1 MKYRRFLCLFIAFF
15 VAEIAALIFFMSRN
29 VDDRQ
34 DVVSVNEALQSVQAD
49 FDEMERHQNVTA
61 LDYTVLDKDGAVLFQ
76 TALGLSGNINEAVI
90 HRDTVLDIERE
101 GTVVGKMIIYNDA
114 SQMRDDHRR
123 RIAAVFIFAS
133 IVQCG
138 CCVGYLFYINRHV
151 KKPFRKLERFAENV
165 AGGNLDIP
173 LEMDRQNLF
182 GAFTESFDIMR
193 SELKKAR
200 LAEARANA
208 SKKELIAQLSHDI
221 RTPVSSILAASEVGA
236 ATTDNE
242 KDRQNYMHIIHKAD
256 QIGTLVTNLFSATLE
271 ELQQLTVEPADME
284 SGELTGML
292 LDADYFHYS
301 EIPPV
306 PDCLIFA
313 DKVRLQQ
320 VFDNLFSNSYKY
332 ANTKIDVAITVT
344 EAYLTVRIED
354 HGGGVLAEELPRL
367 KEKFRRGSNS
377 NKMEGAGLG
386 LYISDCFMKE
396 MQGALVIENG
406 ADGLAATVRIPLSGS
421 VRFKEFLRNA

>member
-1 MKYRRFLCLFIAFF
+1 YNAYGYIL
-15 VAEIAALIFFMSRN
+15 AA
-29 VDDRQ
+29 
-34 DVVSVNEALQSVQAD
+34 
-49 FDEMERHQNVTA
+49 
-61 LDYTVLDKDGAVLFQ
+61 
-76 TALGLSGNINEAVI
+76 
-90 HRDTVLDIERE
+90 
-101 GTVVGKMIIYNDA
+101 
-114 SQMRDDHRR
+114 
-123 RIAAVFIFAS
+123 
-133 IVQCG
+133 VQCG
-138 CCVGYLFYINRHV
+138 CCVGYLVYINRHV
-151 KKPFRKLERFAENV
+151 NKPFQKLERFAENV

-208 SKKELIAQLSHDI
+208 SKKELTAQLSHDI

-242 KDRQNYMHIIHKAD
+242 KDRQNYTHIMHKAD

-271 ELQQLTVEPADME
+271 ELQQLAVEPADME
-284 SGELTGML
+284 SGALAGML

-301 EIPPV
+301 KLPPV

-332 ANTKIDVAITVT
+332 ANTKIDVAIAVT

-354 HGGGVLAEELPRL
+354 HGGGVSAEELPRL
-367 KEKFRRGSNS
+367 KEKYRRGSNS

-396 MQGALVIENG
+396 MQGELVIENG
-406 ADGLAATVRIPLSGS
+406 ADGFAATVRIPLSGS
-421 VRFKEFLRNA
+421 VRFKESLRNA